1 MRRLLRE
8 CCCCKKKTRKNKEGS
23 RQADIAVINSK
34 KANET
39 KTRHLCK
46 GTEIEINSWLFF
58 FVSAALPAEGRFT
71 QTDLCPSV
79 CLAGCLFK
87 RQLPAAKMIFCTFG
101 GKVGKKPLASSDAF
115 PCTRFYRP
123 CVCVHYIP
131 LSALPFP
138 LPLPLAIKPERALLT
153 CCAISQVVEE
163 NRLVKLRYLNS
174 DTAEQKSGL
183 PIN

>member
-8 CCCCKKKTRKNKEGS
+8 CCCCKKKIRKNKEGS

-71 QTDLCPSV
+71 QTDLCV
-79 CLAGCLFK
+79 CLSVWLF
-87 RQLPAAKMIFCTFG
+87 
-101 GKVGKKPLASSDAF
+101 V
-115 PCTRFYRP
+115 
-123 CVCVHYIP
+123 
-131 LSALPFP
+131 
-138 LPLPLAIKPERALLT
+138 
-153 CCAISQVVEE
+153 
-163 NRLVKLRYLNS
+163 
-174 DTAEQKSGL
+174 
-183 PIN
+183 